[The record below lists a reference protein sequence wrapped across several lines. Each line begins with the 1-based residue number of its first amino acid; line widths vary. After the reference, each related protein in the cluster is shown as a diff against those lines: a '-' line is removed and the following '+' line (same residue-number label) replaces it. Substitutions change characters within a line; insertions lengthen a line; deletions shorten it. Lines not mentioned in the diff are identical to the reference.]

1 MYQGLRN
8 AVVKP
13 LELDGALLGHL
24 ITDAEH
30 ELELFQHD
38 LNISDLLSDVGGVVL
53 ATEVFL
59 ESSLVSSAISSMQTV
74 HWLVL
79 P

>member
-24 ITDAEH
+24 ITNAKH

-38 LNISDLLSDVGGVVL
+38 FNISDLLSDVGGVVL
-53 ATEVFL
+53 ATEVFGEL
-59 ESSLVSSAISSMQTV
+59 LGERSAISSMQTV

>member
-24 ITDAEH
+24 ITDAKH

-38 LNISDLLSDVGGVVL
+38 PNISDLLSDVGGVVL
-53 ATEVFL
+53 ATEVFWR
-59 ESSLVSSAISSMQTV
+59 AP
-74 HWLVL
+74 W
-79 P
+79 

>member
-24 ITDAEH
+24 ITDAKH

-38 LNISDLLSDVGGVVL
+38 LNISDLLGDVGGV
-53 ATEVFL
+53 ARSRSQT
-59 ESSLVSSAISSMQTV
+59 SARMRRRGTTTQ
-74 HWLVL
+74 
-79 P
+79 

>member
-53 ATEVFL
+53 PRRFL

>member
-24 ITDAEH
+24 ITDAKH

-53 ATEVFL
+53 ATEVF

>member
-24 ITDAEH
+24 ITDAKH

-38 LNISDLLSDVGGVVL
+38 LNISDLLGDVGGVVL
-53 ATEVFL
+53 ATEVL

>member
-38 LNISDLLSDVGGVVL
+38 LNISDLLSNVGGVVL
-53 ATEVFL
+53 ATEVL

-74 HWLVL
+74 HWLAL

>member
-24 ITDAEH
+24 ITDAKH

-53 ATEVFL
+53 ATEVL

>member
-24 ITDAEH
+24 ITDAKH

-53 ATEVFL
+53 ATEVFGKL
-59 ESSLVSSAISSMQTV
+59 LLVSSAISSMQTV

>member
-53 ATEVFL
+53 ATEVL
-59 ESSLVSSAISSMQTV
+59 ESSLVSSAISSIQTV

>member
-13 LELDGALLGHL
+13 LELDSALLGHL
-24 ITDAEH
+24 ITDAKH

>member
-8 AVVKP
+8 AVVKS
-13 LELDGALLGHL
+13 LELDSALLGHL
-24 ITDAEH
+24 ITDAKH

-53 ATEVFL
+53 ATEVL

>member
-38 LNISDLLSDVGGVVL
+38 LNISDLLSNVGGVVL
-53 ATEVFL
+53 ATEVL

>member
-24 ITDAEH
+24 ITDAKH

-53 ATEVFL
+53 A
-59 ESSLVSSAISSMQTV
+59 LVSSAISSMQTV

>member
-1 MYQGLRN
+1 M
-8 AVVKP
+8 VKP
-13 LELDGALLGHL
+13 LELGRALLGHL
-24 ITDAEH
+24 ITDVEH
-30 ELELFQHD
+30 EFELFQHN
-38 LNISDLLSDVGGVVL
+38 LNISDLLSDVGAAL
-53 ATEVFL
+53 SWPRRFL

>member
-24 ITDAEH
+24 ITDAKH

>member
-53 ATEVFL
+53 ATEVL